1 MAFKEWTF
9 SLVVFNHTDRP
20 LKLTDDQL
28 PWGRR
33 RGDFAKQ
40 IEPGKD
46 ASYQWYTPGGAPTG
60 MEFSLTFTD
69 ARAAQESSYGT
80 VEIKVDMPFTRHVN
94 TSSCR
99 ATGTLRVDG
108 FTPVPNGAH
117 NHSTSVTVTNN
128 K

>member
-9 SLVVFNHTDRP
+9 YLVVSNYTDRP
-20 LKLTDDQL
+20 LKLLNDQL

-33 RGDFAKQ
+33 RGDFTQ
-40 IEPGKD
+40 SIEPGKD
-46 ASYQWYTPGGAPTG
+46 ATYQWYTPGGAPTG

-69 ARAAQESSYGT
+69 VPAGQEPAYGT
-80 VEIKVDMPFTRHVN
+80 VEIKVDMPFARHVN
-94 TSSCR
+94 TSSCK
-99 ATGTLRVDG
+99 ASGKLQAEG

-117 NHSTSVTVTNN
+117 NHSTSVNVTCN